1 MEKVRRCI
9 LTIPHLHP
17 RSPVSISGHTPT
29 HPDNSVATTIRV
41 GPTPGARAHMK
52 PHWSG
57 PGMVRALRTSS
68 CPLPDAPHLTAPVPP
83 LNLVDRRMDLLC
95 HCSSWLWRPGRR
107 GGRTCPWPGGPVSRR
122 TCGSPVDGRVIV
134 STILRTFARPSTSI
148 HKVASV
154 HLQHISIVKNTRHM
168 LDLVR
173 GAIPRRADGHRR
185 ADWICR
191 SDGIDLVLTK
201 ACLALSRVR
210 WPYQVTALRIACDFR
225 P

>member
-1 MEKVRRCI
+1 MV
-9 LTIPHLHP
+9 
-17 RSPVSISGHTPT
+17 
-29 HPDNSVATTIRV
+29 VAAVET
-41 GPTPGARAHMK
+41 GE
-52 PHWSG
+52 
-57 PGMVRALRTSS
+57 
-68 CPLPDAPHLTAPVPP
+68 
-83 LNLVDRRMDLLC
+83 
-95 HCSSWLWRPGRR
+95 
-107 GGRTCPWPGGPVSRR
+107 RTCPWPGGPVSRQ

-173 GAIPRRADGHRR
+173 GAIPRRADGRR
-185 ADWICR
+185 LA
-191 SDGIDLVLTK
+191 LTK

-210 WPYQVTALRIACDFR
+210 WPYQVTPFILAADFR